1 MLLIQKLEN
10 KINYYKERTSRT
22 GIRESRKM
30 VLTKTLPNESKAK
43 YHALTGLS
51 VDEDQ
56 YLPVVFVPQG
66 KNTAPAASKVAQ
78 SELMSTVHPSGK
90 INKPLTSSIFVRFLN
105 LLSDLQGK
113 ILLKG
118 FSNQINIQNLKSG
131 VYIIKINGIVK
142 KVVKI

>member
-1 MLLIQKLEN
+1 MVEVSVLETEN
-10 KINYYKERTSRT
+10 IYTFTVYPNPAQHT
-22 GIRESRKM
+22 IFI
-30 VLTKTLPNESKAK
+30 KTPD
-43 YHALTGLS
+43 G
-51 VDEDQ
+51 
-56 YLPVVFVPQG
+56 G
-66 KNTAPAASKVAQ
+66 AAD
-78 SELMSTVHPSGK
+78 
-90 INKPLTSSIFVRFLN
+90 F